1 MKLYAG
7 TEEVIKGNL
16 DYKVGT
22 NKNDEIGLLSQA
34 FDKMTKNLKI
44 SKDKIEK
51 YTGELEDKVKKRTTE
66 LNEKIK
72 ESEIQRL
79 ATVNVANDLEE
90 INVKLLKEVA
100 ERKQTEQELQKR
112 LHEIE
117 IFYNATLGREGR
129 IIELKHQVNELLVQ
143 LGKKKKYK
151 V

>member
-1 MKLYAG
+1 
-7 TEEVIKGNL
+7 
-16 DYKVGT
+16 
-22 NKNDEIGLLSQA
+22 
-34 FDKMTKNLKI
+34 MTKNLKI

-51 YTGELEDKVKKRTTE
+51 YTGELEDKVKTRTTE

-79 ATVNVANDLEE
+79 ATVNIANDLEE
-90 INVKLLKEVA
+90 INVKLLKEIA
-100 ERKQTEQELQKR
+100 ERKQAEQELKKR
-112 LHEIE
+112 LYEIE
-117 IFYNATLGREGR
+117 IFYNASLGREGR